1 MTPEPNRASSERV
14 LWQMDLARRYGVDR
28 ITVYR
33 WEREKKL
40 PPPDVVIGRKRG
52 RYESSLR
59 EFERTS
65 AAA

>member
-1 MTPEPNRASSERV
+1 MTDASTERV
-14 LWQMDLARRYGVDR
+14 LWQRDLALRYGVDR
-28 ITVYR
+28 ITIHK
-33 WEREKKL
+33 WERAGKL

-59 EFERTS
+59 EFERAT